1 MSNIYIL
8 LGSNLG
14 NQLSNLQDAC
24 SFLHKK
30 SIKVIAS
37 SPLYRTKAWGNVNQ
51 DDFLNVVL
59 NVETKLDAN
68 QLLNELLAIEILMG
82 RVRGQLQ
89 WMPRLIDIDI
99 LYFNDEIIQLPNL
112 KIPHPYIAERRFTL
126 IPLNDLAPNFIH
138 PALNLSNNTLLQ
150 QCFDNS
156 EVFKTNL
163 KLNFKPD

>member
-1 MSNIYIL
+1 MSNVYII

-14 NQLSNLQDAC
+14 DQLSNLQEAC
-24 SFLHKK
+24 YFLKAK

-37 SPLYRTKAWGNVNQ
+37 SPIYRTKAWGNVNQ
-51 DDFLNVVL
+51 DDFLNVIL

-138 PALNLSNNTLLQ
+138 PKLNLSNNKLLQ
-150 QCFDNS
+150 KCVDKS
-156 EVFKTNL
+156 EVVKTNL
-163 KLNFKPD
+163 ILNF

>member
-1 MSNIYIL
+1 MSNVYIL

-14 NQLSNLQDAC
+14 DQLSNLQEAC
-24 SFLHKK
+24 SFLKAK

-37 SPLYRTKAWGNVNQ
+37 SPIYRTKAWGNVNQ
-51 DDFLNVVL
+51 DDFLNVIL

-112 KIPHPYIAERRFTL
+112 KIPHPYIAERRFTI

-138 PALNLSNNTLLQ
+138 PKLNLSNNKLLQ
-150 QCFDNS
+150 KCVDKS
-156 EVFKTNL
+156 EVVKTNL
-163 KLNFKPD
+163 TLNF

>member
-1 MSNIYIL
+1 VSNVYIL

-14 NQLSNLQDAC
+14 DQFSNLQEAC
-24 SFLHKK
+24 AFLKAK

-37 SPLYRTKAWGNVNQ
+37 SPIYRTKAWGNVNQ

-99 LYFNDEIIQLPNL
+99 LY
-112 KIPHPYIAERRFTL
+112 
-126 IPLNDLAPNFIH
+126 
-138 PALNLSNNTLLQ
+138 S
-150 QCFDNS
+150 
-156 EVFKTNL
+156 V
-163 KLNFKPD
+163 

>member
-1 MSNIYIL
+1 MSNVYIL

-14 NQLSNLQDAC
+14 DQLSNLQEAC
-24 SFLHKK
+24 SFLKAK

-51 DDFLNVVL
+51 DDFLNVIL
-59 NVETKLDAN
+59 DVETKLDAN
-68 QLLNELLAIEILMG
+68 ELLTELLAIEIMMG

-99 LYFNDEIIQLPNL
+99 LYFNDEIIQLPHL

-138 PALNLSNNTLLQ
+138 PKLNLSNNKLLQ
-150 QCFDNS
+150 KCEDKS
-156 EVFKTNL
+156 EVVKTNL
-163 KLNFKPD
+163 TLNF

>member
-1 MSNIYIL
+1 
-8 LGSNLG
+8 
-14 NQLSNLQDAC
+14 
-24 SFLHKK
+24 
-30 SIKVIAS
+30 
-37 SPLYRTKAWGNVNQ
+37 
-51 DDFLNVVL
+51 
-59 NVETKLDAN
+59 LDAT

-138 PALNLSNNTLLQ
+138 PKLNLSNNKLLQ
-150 QCFDNS
+150 KCVDKS
-156 EVFKTNL
+156 EVVKTNL
-163 KLNFKPD
+163 TLNF

>member
-1 MSNIYIL
+1 VSNVYIL

-14 NQLSNLQDAC
+14 DQLSNLQEAC
-24 SFLHKK
+24 SFLKAK

-37 SPLYRTKAWGNVNQ
+37 SPIYRTKAWGNVNQ
-51 DDFLNVVL
+51 DDFLNVIL

-138 PALNLSNNTLLQ
+138 PKLNLSNNKLLQ
-150 QCFDNS
+150 KCEDKS
-156 EVFKTNL
+156 EVVKTNL
-163 KLNFKPD
+163 TLNF

>member
-1 MSNIYIL
+1 MSNVYIL

-14 NQLSNLQDAC
+14 DQLSNLQEAC
-24 SFLHKK
+24 SFLKAK

-37 SPLYRTKAWGNVNQ
+37 SPIYRTKAWGNVNQ
-51 DDFLNVVL
+51 DDFLNVIL

-138 PALNLSNNTLLQ
+138 PKLNLSNNKLLQ
-150 QCFDNS
+150 KCVDKS
-156 EVFKTNL
+156 EVVKTNL
-163 KLNFKPD
+163 ILNF

>member
-1 MSNIYIL
+1 MSNVYII

-14 NQLSNLQDAC
+14 DQLSNLQEAC
-24 SFLHKK
+24 SFLKAK

-37 SPLYRTKAWGNVNQ
+37 SPIYRTKAWGNVNQ
-51 DDFLNVVL
+51 DDFLNVIL

-112 KIPHPYIAERRFTL
+112 KIPHPYIAERRFTI

-138 PALNLSNNTLLQ
+138 PKLNLSNNKLLQ
-150 QCFDNS
+150 KCEDKS
-156 EVFKTNL
+156 EVVKTNL
-163 KLNFKPD
+163 TLNF

>member
-1 MSNIYIL
+1 MSNVYIL

-14 NQLSNLQDAC
+14 DQLSNLQEAC
-24 SFLHKK
+24 SFLKAK

-51 DDFLNVVL
+51 DDFLNVIL
-59 NVETKLDAN
+59 DVETKLDAN

-138 PALNLSNNTLLQ
+138 PKLNLSNNKLLQ
-150 QCFDNS
+150 KCEDKS
-156 EVFKTNL
+156 EVVKTNL
-163 KLNFKPD
+163 TLNF

>member
-1 MSNIYIL
+1 MSNVYIL

-14 NQLSNLQDAC
+14 DQLSNLQEAC
-24 SFLHKK
+24 SFLKAK

-51 DDFLNVVL
+51 DDFLNVIL

-138 PALNLSNNTLLQ
+138 PKLNLSNNKLLQ
-150 QCFDNS
+150 KCEDKS
-156 EVFKTNL
+156 EVVKTNL
-163 KLNFKPD
+163 TLNF

>member
-1 MSNIYIL
+1 MSNVYIL

-14 NQLSNLQDAC
+14 DQLSNLQEAC
-24 SFLHKK
+24 SFLKAK
-30 SIKVIAS
+30 SIKVIAC
-37 SPLYRTKAWGNVNQ
+37 SPIYRTKAWGNVNQ
-51 DDFLNVVL
+51 DDFLNVIL

-68 QLLNELLAIEILMG
+68 QLLTELLAIEILMG

-138 PALNLSNNTLLQ
+138 PKLNLSNNTLLQ
-150 QCFDNS
+150 QCVDKS
-156 EVFKTNL
+156 EVVKTNL
-163 KLNFKPD
+163 ILNF